1 MPQRKKKK
9 IEEIVESNADNQPS
23 APVKGVKVKK
33 EISSL
38 PDGFD
43 IDANHSFKRAAWK
56 HFLRIFWVGVVV
68 VLNVAMFASFMER
81 YQDHRLLQPAREVF
95 FFMFLALIDVF
106 MAGPM
111 VLEANKVDTDSDGIT
126 LHLLVWRVR
135 IPWQDVKEFS
145 QPSFIKFTILFSK
158 NCRYFLNKY
167 DLSDFSQL
175 AQIILAK
182 SQKS

>member
-1 MPQRKKKK
+1 MAQRKKKK
-9 IEEIVESNADNQPS
+9 IEAVVETKETQ
-23 APVKGVKVKK
+23 APVKGAKVRKDL
-33 EISSL
+33 STL
-38 PDGFD
+38 PEGFD

-56 HFLRIFWVGVVV
+56 HFLRIFWVLVVV
-68 VLNVAMFASFMER
+68 VLNVAMVGSFVDR
-81 YQDHRLLQPAREVF
+81 YQDHRLLHPAREIF

-106 MAGPM
+106 MAAPM
-111 VLEANKVDTDSDGIT
+111 ILEANKVETDKDAIT
-126 LHLLVWRVR
+126 LHLLAWRVR
-135 IPWQDVKEFS
+135 IPWQEVRDFS

-167 DLSDFSQL
+167 DLSNFNQL